1 MSIWMIS
8 QIVVQSV
15 SKNTSCTKRNDVFEP
30 KGVGASHPWSR
41 RGNLKTTNKCS
52 AVYTHV
58 IMPWCSDEGK
68 APNGLC
74 NAELGPVLVL
84 S

>member
-1 MSIWMIS
+1 MIS
-8 QIVVQSV
+8 QFVVQSV

-30 KGVGASHPWSR
+30 KGVGAHPHAQDEE
-41 RGNLKTTNKCS
+41 TTKQANNKCS

-58 IMPWCSDEGK
+58 IKPWCSDEGK
-68 APNGLC
+68 SPNGLC

-84 S
+84 LS